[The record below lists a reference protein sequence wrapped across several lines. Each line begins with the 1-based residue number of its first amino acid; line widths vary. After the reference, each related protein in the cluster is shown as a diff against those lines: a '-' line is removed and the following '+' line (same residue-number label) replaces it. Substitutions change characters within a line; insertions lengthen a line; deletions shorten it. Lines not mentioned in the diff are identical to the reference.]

1 MGCRVRVILAYTPT
15 DKGAAEPLVR
25 FKCQPRRYWMKG
37 GWGMCLGQGGLN
49 KSARVKLSA
58 HIHSYAHIRDYH
70 ILRRRESSIYTCVG
84 RVVLTLT
91 PIFSY
96 ENNVSSG
103 TGVQTCIR
111 DIYPRQIPY
120 SINIV
125 TYETLFHFTLVVSL
139 SLLCFPRVHL
149 HPYHKK
155 IFCNKKS

>member
-1 MGCRVRVILAYTPT
+1 
-15 DKGAAEPLVR
+15 
-25 FKCQPRRYWMKG
+25 
-37 GWGMCLGQGGLN
+37 MCLGQGGLN

-103 TGVQTCIR
+103 TGGSDVYKGHIPTANSVLDKYCNLRNVVPFHSGRFSISTVFPTCA
-111 DIYPRQIPY
+111 PTP
-120 SINIV
+120 
-125 TYETLFHFTLVVSL
+125 L
-139 SLLCFPRVHL
+139 P
-149 HPYHKK
+149 
-155 IFCNKKS
+155 